1 MAVDGNRAII
11 VLDADP
17 LPETGGR
24 AGVDDSAAHHH
35 PAAGPATEDGDRFTL
50 GGIKIVASLFA
61 AELTEGD
68 RDAHTL

>member
-1 MAVDGNRAII
+1 MTVDGNRAII

-50 GGIKIVASLFA
+50 GGIKIVALFA

>member
-1 MAVDGNRAII
+1 MTVDGNRAII

-17 LPETGGR
+17 LSETGGR
-24 AGVDDSAAHHH
+24 AGVDDSAAHHR

-50 GGIKIVASLFA
+50 GGIKKVALFA